1 MAIFNSYVSLREGN
15 DNRYFPIAL
24 QAASGWVRLHG
35 RGQRHGPHRGCAGAR
50 RPAAGGAGAA
60 QHPGLDIQAGDVA
73 SCGICEW
80 VLWESKGKHG
90 KTHNIWWFRTEAHF
104 PCKHGC
110 FGSYHIFRYTQVGK
124 SQLMEQPQARVIR
137 WYGLQTAYTTYWV
150 KSTSEIGWFWNS
162 KAGTLLTKRVPEW
175 LGQYSVSCWLH
186 CRKVSW
192 RLLSMIFFDHIL
204 PILPYILIIYIY
216 YYY

>member
-1 MAIFNSYVSLREGN
+1 
-15 DNRYFPIAL
+15 
-24 QAASGWVRLHG
+24 
-35 RGQRHGPHRGCAGAR
+35 
-50 RPAAGGAGAA
+50 
-60 QHPGLDIQAGDVA
+60 
-73 SCGICEW
+73 
-80 VLWESKGKHG
+80 
-90 KTHNIWWFRTEAHF
+90 
-104 PCKHGC
+104 
-110 FGSYHIFRYTQVGK
+110 
-124 SQLMEQPQARVIR
+124 MEQPQARVIR

-216 YYY
+216 IIIIINIIIYIYYSKDAPILTCAVQKPPHSPTFGLNEGKSPGAHGDATHSQSCGLILVG